1 MESLHNVY
9 ISDRKRQILGLLV
22 TGCSNKRIAQMLGIS
37 PNTVRNHLH
46 ELSEATGINNRTALA
61 LAAVNN
67 GWVDKER
74 VEVVETSL
82 SGWEPGVLPL
92 DDTRKV

>member
-1 MESLHNVY
+1 MKSLHNVY
-9 ISDRKRQILGLLV
+9 ISERKRQILGLLV

-46 ELSEATGINNRTALA
+46 ELSETTGINNRTALA

-67 GWVDKER
+67 GWVEARNQD
-74 VEVVETSL
+74 V
-82 SGWEPGVLPL
+82 
-92 DDTRKV
+92 KVPAQTPTNGE